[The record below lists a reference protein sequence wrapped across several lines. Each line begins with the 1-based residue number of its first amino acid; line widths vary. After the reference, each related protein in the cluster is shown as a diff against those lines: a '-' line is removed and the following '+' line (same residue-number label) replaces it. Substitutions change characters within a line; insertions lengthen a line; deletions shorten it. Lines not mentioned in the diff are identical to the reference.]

1 MAFGLFKKK
10 TDPVVSVVA
19 PIDGQVVPLE
29 QVPDQVFSSRVLGDG
44 VAIIPNDTSIMTV
57 LAPMDG
63 ECESATDAYNAF
75 VIRGENGIEILV
87 HVGLEAIVMEGR
99 GFHVLKS
106 GSVKAGEPVLDVDVA
121 LLVENNINPIT
132 MIVINTKGN
141 YRSTENVDITVAAGK
156 DEILRFQQ

>member
-44 VAIIPNDTSIMTV
+44 VAIIPNDTSRMTV

-75 VIRGENGIEILV
+75 VIRAENGIEILV